1 MARMG
6 VMLSVNFNKEG
17 DYSKRIK
24 GVDSRKGKLPLI
36 GVCVCVGGEG
46 GGGEK

>member
-24 GVDSRKGKLPLI
+24 GVGSRKGKLPLI
-36 GVCVCVGGEG
+36 GVCVWG
-46 GGGEK
+46 GGGRGGEQ